1 MKKETLA
8 AKHLLDCFVTFL
20 NLQSQIE
27 VAMENLAKM
36 LLEHNVLVD
45 LKKHNLKYAPI
56 NREQSAEKAPN
67 KKGRPLGSKNKP
79 KVKK

>member
-1 MKKETLA
+1 
-8 AKHLLDCFVTFL
+8 
-20 NLQSQIE
+20 
-27 VAMENLAKM
+27 
-36 LLEHNVLVD
+36 LVD